1 MANAAD
7 LRKPGFEVSS
17 QFINRWSPRSFLEKE
32 IPEDVLFSLFEAARW
47 APSASNVQPW
57 RFVIART
64 PEDREKFHSF
74 ILPGNLVW
82 CTKAPVLAVILS
94 QTAIERGANGWHAF
108 DAGAAWGYLALEA
121 HNKGLIT
128 HAMGGFDQEKA
139 REVLNV
145 PDDYAIQAVIA
156 IGYQGE
162 KEVLPDNLQ
171 EREQPNDRRPL
182 KESLFEGSF
191 GKDAL

>member
-17 QFINRWSPRSFLEKE
+17 QFINRWSPRSFLEQE
-32 IPEDVLFSLFEAARW
+32 IPEDVLLSLFEAARW

-57 RFVIART
+57 RFIIART
-64 PEDREKFHSF
+64 QEDRERFHSF

-82 CTKAPVLAVILS
+82 CAKAPVLAVILS
-94 QTAIERGANGWHAF
+94 QTETDRGDNGWHAF

-128 HAMGGFDQEKA
+128 HAMGGFDPEKA

-145 PDDYAIQAVIA
+145 PDDYAIQAVVA

-162 KEVLPDNLQ
+162 KEILPDNLQ

-182 KESLFEGSF
+182 KESLFAGSF

>member
-1 MANAAD
+1 
-7 LRKPGFEVSS
+7 
-17 QFINRWSPRSFLEKE
+17 
-32 IPEDVLFSLFEAARW
+32 
-47 APSASNVQPW
+47 
-57 RFVIART
+57 
-64 PEDREKFHSF
+64 
-74 ILPGNLVW
+74 
-82 CTKAPVLAVILS
+82 VILS
-94 QTAIERGANGWHAF
+94 QTATERGANGWHAF

-145 PDDYAIQAVIA
+145 PDYYAIQAVIA

-182 KESLFEGSF
+182 KDSLFEGSF